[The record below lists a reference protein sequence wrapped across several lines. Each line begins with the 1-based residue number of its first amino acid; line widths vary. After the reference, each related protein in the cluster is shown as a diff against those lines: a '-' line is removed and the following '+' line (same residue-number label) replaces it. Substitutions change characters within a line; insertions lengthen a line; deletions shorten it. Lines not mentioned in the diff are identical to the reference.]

1 MKRTG
6 TAFEWLCPECS
17 MVAHPPTPLA
27 KLIHDL
33 LYASAHMQFETATH
47 QVVEWLPVRISLG
60 PGFDW
65 LHEAKWVENDEQV
78 QWPALSWVGP
88 SPCL

>member
-1 MKRTG
+1 
-6 TAFEWLCPECS
+6 
-17 MVAHPPTPLA
+17 
-27 KLIHDL
+27 
-33 LYASAHMQFETATH
+33 MQFETATH
-47 QVVEWLPVRISLG
+47 QVVEWLPVHISLG

-65 LHEAKWVENDEQV
+65 LHEAKWVENGEQV

>member
-1 MKRTG
+1 MKQT
-6 TAFEWLCPECS
+6 TA
-17 MVAHPPTPLA
+17 T
-27 KLIHDL
+27 
-33 LYASAHMQFETATH
+33 SAHMQFETATH

>member
-1 MKRTG
+1 
-6 TAFEWLCPECS
+6 
-17 MVAHPPTPLA
+17 
-27 KLIHDL
+27 
-33 LYASAHMQFETATH
+33 MQFETATH
-47 QVVEWLPVRISLG
+47 QVIEWLPVRISLG